1 MPENDTI
8 ISRAKVK
15 DAAEILKLQ
24 KTAYL
29 SEAALYNDYTIPPL
43 VQTLAETCEDFENY
57 IILKAVS
64 DGIIIGSVRGQL
76 TEDNS
81 CYIGRLMVHPDY
93 QKRGLGSRL
102 MQAIQ
107 EEFKQASRYILAAGQ
122 RSEDNIK
129 LYQKLGFK
137 QHSTER
143 MNDKVVIV
151 HMEKRNK

>member
-1 MPENDTI
+1 MPENDINITKA
-8 ISRAKVK
+8 RVK

-43 VQTLAETCEDFENY
+43 VQTLTETREDFKNY

-64 DGIIIGSVRGQL
+64 DGVIIGSVRGQL

-81 CYIGRLMVHPDY
+81 CYIGRLMVYPDY

-107 EEFKQASRYILAAGQ
+107 DELKQAKRYILAAGQ
-122 RSEDNIK
+122 RSEDNIR
-129 LYQKLGFK
+129 LYQKLGFR
-137 QHSTER
+137 QYSTER
-143 MNDKVVIV
+143 MNDKVIIV